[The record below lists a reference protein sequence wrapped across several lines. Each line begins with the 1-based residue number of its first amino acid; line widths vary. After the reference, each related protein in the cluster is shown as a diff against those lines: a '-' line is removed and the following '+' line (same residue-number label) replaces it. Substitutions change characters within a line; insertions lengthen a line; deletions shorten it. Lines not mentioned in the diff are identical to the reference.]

1 MRPAGLIYSVDE
13 TPPALRLLLLAVQ
26 YAVMIAIYLVLV
38 VIVLRHT
45 QVAAETQVR
54 VIGMALVAAAIG
66 AVLQGL
72 PRGPVGSGFLAP
84 PIYSAI
90 YLGPSILA
98 AEKGG
103 LPLVFGMTIFA
114 GLTEIAVG
122 LVLDRLR
129 LIFTQVITGLT
140 VFLVGLQLGVVGIGE
155 VLDVGDENLPNFYL
169 HVTVS
174 MTTLGIAVA
183 LSIWGRG
190 QAKLL
195 CSLIGLAAGLVG
207 AAMIGLIKPDGIAI
221 LKSASWV
228 ALPWPHFGYE
238 FDAGLAP
245 AFLASGIAAAVRTVG
260 VVTTCQRIN
269 DAGWRRPDMRNIRKG
284 VLADGIA
291 CVIGGMLGA
300 PGMNISPSLVGLSSA
315 TGATSRMIGFAAAL
329 VLLVIALS
337 PKAAALFLMI
347 PSEVA
352 GAILVFTS
360 SFMIASGMETILS
373 RPMHTRAIYVVG
385 VSTLLAL
392 SRIVF
397 PDYFQNL
404 PTFLESMTGSAL
416 AVGLGAAVLLRLVF
430 LFGTRQKTEA
440 TWSIEDDAITT
451 ALEQLRKQAQLWK
464 VDAETVDLCVQDAER
479 IFERI
484 RADEGGAREGRLAF
498 VFDGVDF
505 TLDISFAGE
514 KGMALPLA
522 RRVLDFRREFLDNE
536 EAAAHVGLLHFLHST
551 AADRKQ
557 VLHRRGR
564 MIIRLRYAV

>member
-1 MRPAGLIYSVDE
+1 
-13 TPPALRLLLLAVQ
+13 
-26 YAVMIAIYLVLV
+26 
-38 VIVLRHT
+38 
-45 QVAAETQVR
+45 
-54 VIGMALVAAAIG
+54 
-66 AVLQGL
+66 
-72 PRGPVGSGFLAP
+72 
-84 PIYSAI
+84 
-90 YLGPSILA
+90 
-98 AEKGG
+98 
-103 LPLVFGMTIFA
+103 
-114 GLTEIAVG
+114 
-122 LVLDRLR
+122 
-129 LIFTQVITGLT
+129 
-140 VFLVGLQLGVVGIGE
+140 
-155 VLDVGDENLPNFYL
+155 
-169 HVTVS
+169 
-174 MTTLGIAVA
+174 

-228 ALPWPHFGYE
+228 ALPWPHFGYG

-269 DAGWRRPDMRNIRKG
+269 DAAWRRPDMRNIRKG

-329 VLLVIALS
+329 VLLAIALS
-337 PKAAALFLMI
+337 PKGAALFLMI

-397 PDYFQNL
+397 PDYFRNL

-430 LFGTRQKTEA
+430 LLGTRQKAEA
-440 TWSIEDDAITT
+440 SWSIEDDSMIT

-464 VDAETVDLCVQDAER
+464 VDAETVDLCVQDAES

-484 RADEGGAREGRLAF
+484 RAGEVGAREGRLVF
-498 VFDGVDF
+498 VFDGVDL
-505 TLDISFAGE
+505 TLDVSFPGE
-514 KGMALPLA
+514 KAMTLPLQ
-522 RRVLDFRREFLDNE
+522 RRVADFRREFLDDE
-536 EAAAHVGLLHFLHST
+536 EAAAHVGLLHFLHSI